1 MNRAIPGITKQV
13 LTIQLHEKEKHGLI
27 SRKKYNIK

>member
-13 LTIQLHEKEKHGLI
+13 LTIQLHEMEKDGLI
-27 SRKKYNIK
+27 SRKK